1 MRVHCRTPIG
11 YAGILDTTAYRRGGP
26 TWPGSREDSE
36 PSFFMAEVLKYLKF
50 VYNPNHIVHGDKVKK
65 ILDDLQDKLSSP
77 EDSIFEEA
85 HEKIMNYCHRR

>member
-1 MRVHCRTPIG
+1 MNKMSTSVSSING
-11 YAGILDTTAYRRGGP
+11 EL
-26 TWPGSREDSE
+26 WNE
-36 PSFFMAEVLKYLKF
+36 AEVLKYLKF